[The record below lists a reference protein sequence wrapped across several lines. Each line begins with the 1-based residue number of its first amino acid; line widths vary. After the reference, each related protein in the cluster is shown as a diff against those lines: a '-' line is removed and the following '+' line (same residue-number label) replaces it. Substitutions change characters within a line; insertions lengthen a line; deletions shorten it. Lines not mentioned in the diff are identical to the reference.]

1 MRPYR
6 SLCADIICSNNEYLD
21 KNRDGL
27 SSAGGKAVFAYPP
40 CSLAVPPGLWYSLR
54 VKSIINQLL
63 NTLKNRYTD
72 DEDKFGQGLKKE

>member
-1 MRPYR
+1 M
-6 SLCADIICSNNEYLD
+6 
-21 KNRDGL
+21 
-27 SSAGGKAVFAYPP
+27 AYPP

-72 DEDKFGQGLKKE
+72 DEDKFGQGLKKGVTSYELL